1 MEDKIADIEIL
12 KNNIKHILSMYEDLR
27 ETNQDLIKKN
37 EELTAEIDKKN
48 ESIQGLENKIDV
60 LKTAKTISIS
70 EEDKEEVR
78 KKINKIV
85 REIDKSIG
93 LLNE

>member
-1 MEDKIADIEIL
+1 MEDKF
-12 KNNIKHILSMYEDLR
+12 
-27 ETNQDLIKKN
+27 
-37 EELTAEIDKKN
+37 AEIDKLKSFIKQVLSVYEEKKCLVNDLTEKN
-48 ESIQGLENKIDV
+48 KILTNEIEDKNKIINDLENKSKI

-70 EEDKEEVR
+70 AEDKADV
-78 KKINKIV
+78 KNKINKIV

>member
-12 KNNIKHILSMYEDLR
+12 KKNIKQILSMYEDLK
-27 ETNQDLIKKN
+27 EKYNELTNTNNQLQTEINQKN
-37 EELTAEIDKKN
+37 EI
-48 ESIQGLENKIDV
+48 IQNLDTKIDV

-70 EEDKEEVR
+70 EEDKETVR

>member
-1 MEDKIADIEIL
+1 MEDKIADIENL
-12 KNNIKHILSMYEDLR
+12 KKNIKQILSMYEDLK
-27 ETNQDLIKKN
+27 EKYNELTNTNNQLQTEINQKN
-37 EELTAEIDKKN
+37 EI
-48 ESIQGLENKIDV
+48 IQNLDTKIDV

-70 EEDKEEVR
+70 EEDKETVR